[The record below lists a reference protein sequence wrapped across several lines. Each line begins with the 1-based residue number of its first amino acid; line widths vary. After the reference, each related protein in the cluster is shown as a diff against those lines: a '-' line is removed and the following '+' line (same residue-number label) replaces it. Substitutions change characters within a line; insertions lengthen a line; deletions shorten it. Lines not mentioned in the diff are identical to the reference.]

1 MNRINLI
8 TLGVNDLRASLQFY
22 KNIGF
27 KTTANVKDE
36 DLAIVFFDNDGT
48 KLELFPIENLAK
60 DINPNDPPKISTGGF
75 TGITMAYNAQS
86 KDEVDNILENVE
98 NYGAIVVKPAQK
110 LDWGGYGGYFTDID
124 GYYWEVAYGAMWEFD
139 DQNML
144 IIPE

>member
-27 KTTANVKDE
+27 KTTSNVNDE

-60 DINPNDPPKISTGGF
+60 DINPNDPPKIATGGF

-86 KDEVDNILENVE
+86 QDEVDYILGNVE
-98 NYGAIVVKPAQK
+98 NYGATVVKPAQK

-124 GYYWEVAYGAMWEFD
+124 GYYWEVAYGEMWEFD
-139 DQNML
+139 NQNML
-144 IIPE
+144 IIPK